1 MKKRILAAVLPL
13 LAALFLGGCYDQQI
27 FENTAIILYAGAE
40 SGENGGLLF
49 SFAAAEATEKDGSLL
64 ILSREDQLME
74 HAIASLNSASGDPLK
89 AGKIQNML
97 FSEELAQKG
106 IMQVKDANHLETSNR
121 FLADYAIVEGSPKTL
136 LKVLESKE
144 KKNRSY
150 GYLEELLENAANA
163 GLCPNT
169 LHHEFN
175 IDFQT
180 EGKDPILPLLR
191 YDEEKKII
199 AVKGT
204 ALFSEDRCVETLD
217 TAESCYLSILTASA
231 KNIAVK
237 LSNIQAEAEEC
248 TLNIT
253 ECSRKTDL
261 DIINDR
267 LCITIRLK
275 MKSYFTVSNWAE
287 LSHTSRNQ
295 IEKDTEKAM
304 EKQCTEVFQKMQA
317 SGSDPLGIGAKTRG
331 YYNDFYKTH
340 DMDRVYKYA
349 VVRVEIQNTILNQ
362 NNT

>member
-1 MKKRILAAVLPL
+1 MKKRIAAAVLPIL
-13 LAALFLGGCYDQQI
+13 TALFLSGCYDQQI

-40 SGENGGLLF
+40 SGENGNLLF

-74 HAIASLNSASGDPLK
+74 HAIASLNGASGDPLK
-89 AGKIQNML
+89 SGKIQNMV

-106 IMQVKDANHLETSNR
+106 IMQVKDANHLEPSNR

-136 LKVLESKE
+136 LKILESKE

-150 GYLEELLENAANA
+150 GYLEKLLENAANA

-191 YDEEKKII
+191 YDEEKEII

-204 ALFSEDRCVETLD
+204 ALFSDDRCVETLN
-217 TAESCYLSILTASA
+217 TAESCYLSMLTSSA
-231 KNIAVK
+231 KSIAVNLK
-237 LSNIQAEAEEC
+237 NVQAEGEEC

-253 ECSRKTDL
+253 KCSRKTDL

-267 LCITIRLK
+267 LYITIRLK
-275 MKSYFTVSNWAE
+275 MRSYFTVSNWAE
-287 LSHTSRNQ
+287 ISHASRNQ
-295 IEKDTEKAM
+295 IERDTEKEL
-304 EKQCTEVFQKMQA
+304 EKQCTEVFRKMQA
-317 SGSDPLGIGAKTRG
+317 AASDPLGIGAKTRG
-331 YYNDFYKTH
+331 YYNEFYKSH
-340 DMDRVYKYA
+340 NMDQVYKDA
-349 VVRVEIQNTILNQ
+349 VVKIEIRNTILNQ
-362 NNT
+362 HNT